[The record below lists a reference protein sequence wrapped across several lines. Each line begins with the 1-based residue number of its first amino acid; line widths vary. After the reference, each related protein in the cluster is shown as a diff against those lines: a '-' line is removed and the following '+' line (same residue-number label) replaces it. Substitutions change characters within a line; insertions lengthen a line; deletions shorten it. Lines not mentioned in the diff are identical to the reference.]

1 MKFLFLIQYWGLP
14 WQSTGYDSNAVG
26 MGLISDW
33 GTKIPCAQWRDQK
46 KSSVCIN
53 CTVVTTRAFNTVQ

>member
-1 MKFLFLIQYWGLP
+1 MKFLFLIQYWELP

-33 GTKIPCAQWRDQK
+33 ETKIPCAQWLGQK
-46 KSSVCIN
+46 KKFSLYKLYSSN
-53 CTVVTTRAFNTVQ
+53 YKSL